1 MEMLLASGAD
11 VSLMEDE
18 SPTLGSASNVCI
30 QLNNFVFP
38 VVIFIDF
45 TYNKSVINKHKIQ
58 IKM

>member
-1 MEMLLASGAD
+1 MLLASGAD

-18 SPTLGSASNVCI
+18 SSTLGSASNVCI

-45 TYNKSVINKHKIQ
+45 AYNKSVIIKHKTP

>member
-1 MEMLLASGAD
+1 
-11 VSLMEDE
+11 MEDE